1 MLLGLVLIVIL
12 IALNAFFV
20 AAEFAIIKVRYSAV
34 EADVAAGSKVAK
46 VSQAILDKLDKYLS
60 AAQIGITLASLALG
74 WVGEPVV
81 AALLVESA
89 NGIGL
94 PLSETLAHQIAV
106 PVGFVAITVLHL
118 VFGEAIPKYAAI
130 YYPQEFTYACAIPL
144 KLFAVV
150 TAPLVWMI
158 NGLTWLI
165 LAPLGISVQSEEDT
179 HTEEELRLL
188 LAESAQSGEV
198 GAIQKT
204 EHELIEKVFKFD
216 ERVVRQVMVPRPQ
229 MAAIDIATPIDEALT
244 LISREGY
251 SRVPVYSG
259 TKDNVVGI
267 LHEKELLRRV
277 LDKQPID
284 VSRIMRPALFV
295 PETKK
300 IGSLLRELQNKR
312 SHIHSLRPYQH
323 YYLGLR
329 LQLNRHYNDN
339 TSIGHTA
346 GSLHINTDGVNTTH
360 IDWGSG
366 TNQVSASDVP
376 LDTHTWVN
384 ITTPADVQDALEKL
398 DAGLSGAG
406 KKSWSW
412 GASSISSNNTNRY
425 LDKFDG
431 VVTNQSPYVAWF
443 ASKLR
448 AISLSTNVAGTWT
461 AEVHVNGVSVS
472 TLASGGNQYAQISG
486 LDISI
491 AAGDRVSFY
500 LSGTAIDRPSID
512 ALFEEA

>member
-1 MLLGLVLIVIL
+1 MFLGVVLIVL
-12 IALNAFFV
+12 LVALNAFFV

-46 VSQAILDKLDKYLS
+46 ISQAILDKLDKYLS

-81 AALLVESA
+81 AAFLVEGA
-89 NGIGL
+89 HAFGL

-106 PVGFVAITVLHL
+106 PVGFTLITVLHL
-118 VFGEAIPKYAAI
+118 VFGEAVPKYAAI
-130 YYPQEFTYACAIPL
+130 YYPQELTYVCAIPL
-144 KLFAVV
+144 KFFAVA
-150 TAPLVWMI
+150 TAPLVWVI

-165 LAPLGISVQSEEDT
+165 LTPLGIKVQSEEDT

-188 LAESAQSGEV
+188 LAESAQSGEE

-229 MAAIDIATPIDEALT
+229 MAAIDIATPVDEALT

-300 IGSLLRELQNKR
+300 IGSLLRELQTKR
-312 SHIHSLRPYQH
+312 SHMAIVVDEFGVASGLITLEDIVEELVGEIQDEYDDERPVVEKRKEGDYIVNAH
-323 YYLGLR
+323 ASILDVNAYLPVHL
-329 LQLNRHYNDN
+329 
-339 TSIGHTA
+339 
-346 GSLHINTDGVNTTH
+346 
-360 IDWGSG
+360 
-366 TNQVSASDVP
+366 P
-376 LDTHTWVN
+376 
-384 ITTPADVQDALEKL
+384 E
-398 DAGLSGAG
+398 
-406 KKSWSW
+406 
-412 GASSISSNNTNRY
+412 
-425 LDKFDG
+425 
-431 VVTNQSPYVAWF
+431 SPEY
-443 ASKLR
+443 
-448 AISLSTNVAGTWT
+448 STVAGFLNILFSGIP
-461 AEVHVNGVSVS
+461 EVGQSCADEAYVYRVLKSSRGSVDTVLLKVLPKQGS
-472 TLASGGNQYAQISG
+472 VEG
-486 LDISI
+486 
-491 AAGDRVSFY
+491 
-500 LSGTAIDRPSID
+500 
-512 ALFEEA
+512 E

>member
-1 MLLGLVLIVIL
+1 MFLGVVLIVL
-12 IALNAFFV
+12 LVALNAFFV

-46 VSQAILDKLDKYLS
+46 ISQVILDKLDKYLS

-81 AALLVESA
+81 AAFLVEGA
-89 NGIGL
+89 HAFGL

-106 PVGFVAITVLHL
+106 PVGFILITVLHL
-118 VFGEAIPKYAAI
+118 VFGEAVPKYAAI
-130 YYPQEFTYACAIPL
+130 YYPQELTYVCAIPL
-144 KLFAVV
+144 KFFAVA
-150 TAPLVWMI
+150 TAPLVWVI

-165 LAPLGISVQSEEDT
+165 LTPLGIKVQSEEDT

-188 LAESAQSGEV
+188 LAESAQSGEE

-229 MAAIDIATPIDEALT
+229 MAAIDIATPVDEALT

-300 IGSLLRELQNKR
+300 IGSLLRELQTKR
-312 SHIHSLRPYQH
+312 SHMAIVVDEFGVASGLITLEDIVEELVGEIQDEYDDERPVVEKRKEGDYIVNAH
-323 YYLGLR
+323 ASILDVNAYLPVHL
-329 LQLNRHYNDN
+329 
-339 TSIGHTA
+339 
-346 GSLHINTDGVNTTH
+346 
-360 IDWGSG
+360 
-366 TNQVSASDVP
+366 P
-376 LDTHTWVN
+376 
-384 ITTPADVQDALEKL
+384 E
-398 DAGLSGAG
+398 
-406 KKSWSW
+406 
-412 GASSISSNNTNRY
+412 
-425 LDKFDG
+425 
-431 VVTNQSPYVAWF
+431 SPEY
-443 ASKLR
+443 
-448 AISLSTNVAGTWT
+448 STVAGFLNILFSGIP
-461 AEVHVNGVSVS
+461 EVGQSCADEAYVYRVLKSSRGSVDTVLLKVLPKQGS
-472 TLASGGNQYAQISG
+472 VEG
-486 LDISI
+486 
-491 AAGDRVSFY
+491 
-500 LSGTAIDRPSID
+500 
-512 ALFEEA
+512 E

>member
-1 MLLGLVLIVIL
+1 MLLGFVLIVL
-12 IALNAFFV
+12 LVALNAFFV

-46 VSQAILDKLDKYLS
+46 ISQAILDKLDKYLS

-81 AALLVESA
+81 AAFLVEGA
-89 NGIGL
+89 HAFGL

-106 PVGFVAITVLHL
+106 PVGFILITVLHL
-118 VFGEAIPKYAAI
+118 VFGEAVPKYAAI
-130 YYPQEFTYACAIPL
+130 YYPQELTYVCAIPL
-144 KLFAVV
+144 KFFAVA
-150 TAPLVWMI
+150 TAPLVWVI

-165 LAPLGISVQSEEDT
+165 LTPLGIKVQSEEDT

-188 LAESAQSGEV
+188 LAESAQSGEE

-229 MAAIDIATPIDEALT
+229 MAAIDIATPVDEALT

-300 IGSLLRELQNKR
+300 IGSLLRELQTKR
-312 SHIHSLRPYQH
+312 SHMAIVVDEFGVASGLITLEDIVEELVGEIQDEYDDERPVVEKRKEGDYIVNAH
-323 YYLGLR
+323 ASILDVNAYL
-329 LQLNRHYNDN
+329 
-339 TSIGHTA
+339 
-346 GSLHINTDGVNTTH
+346 
-360 IDWGSG
+360 
-366 TNQVSASDVP
+366 
-376 LDTHTWVN
+376 
-384 ITTPADVQDALEKL
+384 PAHLPE
-398 DAGLSGAG
+398 
-406 KKSWSW
+406 
-412 GASSISSNNTNRY
+412 
-425 LDKFDG
+425 
-431 VVTNQSPYVAWF
+431 SPEY
-443 ASKLR
+443 
-448 AISLSTNVAGTWT
+448 STVAGFLNILFSGIP
-461 AEVHVNGVSVS
+461 EVGQSCEDDAYSYRVLKTSRGSVDTVLLKVLPKRES
-472 TLASGGNQYAQISG
+472 VEG
-486 LDISI
+486 
-491 AAGDRVSFY
+491 
-500 LSGTAIDRPSID
+500 
-512 ALFEEA
+512 E